1 MASDWDKV
9 LAGGAL
15 DSQSEEI
22 ANDRIRGQALL
33 ASLNATPAGDHET
46 RQRLCGELFGQ
57 CPSSCWISSPF
68 ICEFGR
74 NIHLGEKTF
83 FNFNVTILD
92 VGEVH
97 IGNNVLL
104 APNVQIYTATHS
116 MNHLERRNWTAYNK
130 PVHIGDD
137 CWIGGGAIIC
147 PGVTIGPRSIIG
159 AGAVVTRD
167 IPADSLAVGSPA
179 RVIRTLNPD
188 ESRDPALLS

>member
-15 DSQSEEI
+15 NSQSEEI

-33 ASLNATPAGDHET
+33 ARLNATPAGDHQG
-46 RQRLCGELFGQ
+46 RQSLCAELFGH
-57 CPSSCWISSPF
+57 CPDSCWISSPF

-97 IGNNVLL
+97 IGSHVLL

-116 MNHLERRNWTAYNK
+116 MDHLDRRNWTAYNK
-130 PVHIGDD
+130 PVRIGDD

-167 IPADSLAVGSPA
+167 IPADSVAVGNPA
-179 RVIRTLNPD
+179 RVIRTLSPD
-188 ESRDPALLS
+188 EPRDPALLS